1 MDQKTRAERFRNQIQ
16 NNNTQQEDQYEKEL
30 KRAREERIRRRIE
43 RMKRERQ
50 RMLRRRLVV
59 GGVGIAVIIL
69 MIFVGKKVFFSNPN
83 DSNLGGHTS
92 GDQTQTTAPVETT
105 EEYAKKNIP
114 IPSWIDQQL
123 LDVNEFS
130 RPGTPLKK
138 VKNVVIHWVANAGT
152 SAQNNRSYF
161 SNLADPA
168 ANPEG
173 VKASSHF
180 VVGLEGEIIQ
190 CVPIDEKSYCTN
202 WRNDDTISIE
212 VCHPDWEG
220 KFNDVTYQSVIKL
233 TAWLLEQFDLTSED
247 VIRHFDVT
255 GKDCPKYYV
264 VHEDA
269 WEQLK
274 QDVKAYME
282 ANPEI
287 Q

>member
-16 NNNTQQEDQYEKEL
+16 NNNEQQEDQYEKEL
-30 KRAREERIRRRIE
+30 KQAREMRIRRRVE
-43 RMKRERQ
+43 RMRKERQ
-50 RMLRRRLVV
+50 RMLRRRLFVI
-59 GGVGIAVIIL
+59 GVGIVAIGL
-69 MIFVGKKVFFSNPN
+69 MIFVGKKVFFSKDP
-83 DSNLGGHTS
+83 DLGGHAS
-92 GDQTQTTAPVETT
+92 GDQTATTTPVETS
-105 EEYAKKNIP
+105 EEYARKDIP

-123 LDVNEFS
+123 LEINEYS

-168 ANPEG
+168 ANPDG

-220 KFNDVTYQSVIKL
+220 KFNDITYQSVIKL
-233 TAWLLEQFDLTSED
+233 TAWLLEQFELTSD
-247 VIRHFDVT
+247 DIIRHFDVT

-274 QDVKAYME
+274 QDVKTYME
-282 ANPEI
+282 ANPSI